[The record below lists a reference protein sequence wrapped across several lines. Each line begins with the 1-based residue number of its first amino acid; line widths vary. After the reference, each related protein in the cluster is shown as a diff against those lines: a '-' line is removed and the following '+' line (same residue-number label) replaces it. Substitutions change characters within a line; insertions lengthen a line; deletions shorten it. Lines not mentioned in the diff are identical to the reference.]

1 MQIQL
6 VLFISISLAFLIIAI
21 VSVQN
26 PNYMRSLMIKWS
38 NKGINK
44 YNPFYRGWI
53 HTNEYLLFVRLFGIL
68 YIIIYILVLF
78 LFLIGKLKH

>member
-6 VLFISISLAFLIIAI
+6 VLFISLSLVVLIIAVI
-21 VSVQN
+21 SVIN
-26 PNYMRSLMIKWS
+26 PKYMRSLMINWS

-53 HTNEYLLFVRLFGIL
+53 HTNEYLLFVRFIGVL